1 VAEVPGVPDR
11 DEAAAVLA
19 FWFGEPGSPEHGK
32 SRAAWFAKDAA
43 FDAQIRQRF
52 LALHASAALGERDRW
67 RGSPDTLL
75 ALVIVLDQFSRNL
88 HRDDARAFSQDAA
101 ALAAAQE
108 MIARGWDRGL
118 LPVERQFVYLPFE
131 HAEDLA
137 LQDRAIELFTALEAF
152 PETSG
157 LTQWAEK
164 HRVII
169 RRFGRFPHRNAALGR
184 ASTPEEVAFLKEPGS
199 GF

>member
-1 VAEVPGVPDR
+1 MTDR

-19 FWFGEPGSPEHGK
+19 FWFGEPGSAEHGQ
-32 SRAAWFAKDAA
+32 SRAAWFRKDAA
-43 FDAQIRQRF
+43 FDAEIRRRF
-52 LALHASAALGERDRW
+52 FELHAAAALGERDHW
-67 RGSPDTLL
+67 RERPEALL

-88 HRDDARAFSQDAA
+88 YRDEARAFSQDAM
-101 ALAAAQE
+101 ALACAQE
-108 MIARGWDRGL
+108 MITRGWDGER

-131 HAEDLA
+131 HAEDFA
-137 LQDRAIELFTALEAF
+137 LQDRSIELFTSLEEF
-152 PETSG
+152 PATTG
-157 LTQWAEK
+157 LARWAEK